1 MGHLTPRMIN
11 DSGIEL
17 HSPISFVYRD
27 FDSGKLCQLS
37 GDDILDAKILAMEA
51 IGNILYIILDW

>member
-1 MGHLTPRMIN
+1 MIN
-11 DSGIEL
+11 ELGIEL
-17 HSPISFVYRD
+17 HSPISYVYRD